1 MLVVVSKNKI
11 LFHFLK
17 FFLSLQLNRVVVV
30 ISYRT
35 IREYIE
41 DRKDVEDQ
49 LNNWY
54 TIAERSDWANFNEL
68 RQMFNSVDAVGND
81 LYVFN
86 IKGNEYRLIV
96 RIIFRVRTIYIKFI
110 GTHKEYDKVKL
121 DDL

>member
-1 MLVVVSKNKI
+1 M
-11 LFHFLK
+11 
-17 FFLSLQLNRVVVV
+17 

-35 IREYIE
+35 IREYA
-41 DRKDVEDQ
+41 DWRKDVEDQ

-54 TIAERSDWANFNEL
+54 TITEKSDWANFNEM
-68 RQMFNSVDAVGND
+68 RQIFNSVDAVGND

-86 IKGNEYRLIV
+86 IKGSAYRLIV

-110 GTHKEYDKVKL
+110 GTHKEYNKVNL

>member
-1 MLVVVSKNKI
+1 M
-11 LFHFLK
+11 
-17 FFLSLQLNRVVVV
+17 VV

-35 IREYIE
+35 IREYT
-41 DRKDVEDQ
+41 DLHKDVEDQ

-54 TIAERSDWANFNEL
+54 VIAEKSDWANFNEV
-68 RQMFNSVDAVGND
+68 RQMFNSADAVGND

-86 IKGNEYRLIV
+86 IKGNTYRLIV

-110 GTHKEYDKVKL
+110 GTHKEYDKLNL

>member
-1 MLVVVSKNKI
+1 M
-11 LFHFLK
+11 
-17 FFLSLQLNRVVVV
+17 VV

-35 IREYIE
+35 IREYS
-41 DRKDVEDQ
+41 DRHKDVEDQ

-54 TIAERSDWANFNEL
+54 KITEKSDWANFNEM
-68 RQMFNSVDAVGND
+68 RQLFNSVDAVGND

-86 IKGNEYRLIV
+86 IKGNDYRLIA

-110 GTHKEYDKVKL
+110 GTHKDYDKVNL